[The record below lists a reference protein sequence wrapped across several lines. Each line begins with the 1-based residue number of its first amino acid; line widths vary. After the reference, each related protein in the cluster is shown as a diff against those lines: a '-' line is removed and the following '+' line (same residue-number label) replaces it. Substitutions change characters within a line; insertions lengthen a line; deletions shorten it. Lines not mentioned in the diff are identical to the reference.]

1 MSRAA
6 TESPA
11 RKAGPAGGSARS
23 AGSLPL
29 TGVGEL
35 FRLAVRRDRRLLPI
49 WIYVLLI
56 IAVSGGYAVKLVYK
70 TAASRASLAST
81 VHHDAALLFI
91 YGQLH
96 GDSFGALLSWR
107 YLAYAALAAGLMSIF
122 LVIRHTRADEEAGRL
137 ELIGSTVVGR
147 PAALTAALLLP
158 LVANVVAL
166 VLTVVTFTLYGL
178 PATGALAIGLG
189 ESCCGI
195 AFAALAAIAAQV
207 SGTAR
212 GARGIAIT
220 ALGVAFLVRGLGDSG
235 GSHALT
241 WLTWLSPVGWAELVR
256 PFTGDRWW
264 VLAVPAAVT
273 AAGTVA
279 AFALAGRRDT
289 GAGLVP
295 PRPGPGT
302 AGRLLTGPLGLAW
315 RLERGSLAG
324 WSAGFVAAGLA
335 IGVVGN
341 GIGQL
346 LGSGGGGVEKVLDR
360 IAGQTALTDAYLG
373 ACMSV
378 LGLVAAAYATG
389 AVLRLRTAESDDL
402 GEPVL
407 AAPVSRYRWSGSQ
420 LLMTAAGTAVIL
432 LAGGLGMGVGFG
444 LASSRAGTWVAR
456 LIEAA
461 LVQLPAALCLAG
473 VACLLIGLL
482 PEWSI
487 GLGWAAV
494 AVCALIA
501 LVGPAVRLTQAAGD
515 ISPFTHVPR
524 RPGGAVSATPVVWPC
539 LAALAMGVVG
549 VAGLRRR
556 DIG

>member
-1 MSRAA
+1 MSRVVAEA
-6 TESPA
+6 PPRA
-11 RKAGPAGGSARS
+11 RLAGGGPGRAGPLA
-23 AGSLPL
+23 
-29 TGVGEL
+29 GVGEL

-70 TAASRASLAST
+70 TGASRASLAAT

-96 GDSFGALLSWR
+96 GDSYGAVLAWR

-137 ELIGSTVVGR
+137 ELTGSTVVGR
-147 PAALTAALLLP
+147 PAPLTASLLLP
-158 LVANVVAL
+158 LAANAVAL
-166 VLTVVTFTLYGL
+166 GLTTVVLVLYGL
-178 PATGALAIGLG
+178 PTGGALAYGLG
-189 ESCCGI
+189 EAGCGV

-207 SGTAR
+207 SSTAR
-212 GARGIAIT
+212 GARGIAIA
-220 ALGVAFLVRGLGDSG
+220 ALVVAFLLRGAGDSG
-235 GSHALT
+235 GSHGLS
-241 WLTWLSPVGWAELVR
+241 WLTWLSPMGWAELVR

-264 VLAVPAAVT
+264 VLAVPAAVA
-273 AAGTVA
+273 AAGTGA
-279 AFALAGRRDT
+279 AFALASRRDV

-295 PRPGPGT
+295 PRPGPGS
-302 AGRLLTGPLGLAW
+302 ASRLLAGPLALAW

-324 WSAGFVAAGLA
+324 WSVGFLVAGLA

-346 LGSGGGGVEKVLDR
+346 LGSSGGQVEKVLER
-360 IAGQTALTDAYLG
+360 IAGQTALTNAYLG
-373 ACMSV
+373 ACMSL
-378 LGLVAAAYATG
+378 LGLVAAAYATA
-389 AVLRLRTAESDDL
+389 AVLRLRTTETDGL

-420 LLMTAAGTAVIL
+420 LLMTVVGTAVIL
-432 LAGGLGMGVGFG
+432 VVGGIGMGLGFG
-444 LASSRAGTWVAR
+444 LASSGVGTWVTR
-456 LIEAA
+456 LAEAG

-473 VACLLIGLL
+473 VACLVVGLL
-482 PEWSI
+482 PQWSF
-487 GLGWAAV
+487 GVGWGAV
-494 AVCALIA
+494 GIVALIA
-501 LVGPAVRLTQAAGD
+501 LIGPSVQLYQGVLD
-515 ISPFTHVPR
+515 ISPFTHVPKL
-524 RPGGAVSATPVVWPC
+524 PGGAVSAMPVVWLC
-539 LAALAMGVVG
+539 VVAVALAAAG